1 MLAPVHQDGDG
12 GERMDSYY
20 SIGNQRTRFHH
31 RIYYHHT
38 TKIIRYV
45 GGTFLASHYL
55 SILFSLFVPDP
66 NVAAPM
72 PLKFSIALS
81 SKYRYEDHYFFKK

>member
-12 GERMDSYY
+12 GERMGSYY

-31 RIYYHHT
+31 GIYYHDT
-38 TKIIRYV
+38 TNIRYV
-45 GGTFLASHYL
+45 EGIFLANHYL

-81 SKYRYEDHYFFKK
+81 SKYRYEDHYFLKK